1 VGNALQDQ
9 NFIQRGMQMVKLS
22 CDLYINI
29 TKIVALWKS
38 SGTYWLS
45 LDNDLKFEISEE
57 DFAKLE
63 MLIDAV

>member
-1 VGNALQDQ
+1 
-9 NFIQRGMQMVKLS
+9 MVKLS